1 MLSFYKF
8 KLKKKYGRKG
18 RARHSYIPSGKLRG
32 SCDYFYCFLLV
43 AWTSHSRR
51 PCIYSLQNCDPFSL
65 NHDRRISSLHHLCCE
80 SMTNCGTAIN
90 TPTWSPY
97 LKINEKRISFHSCFS
112 AGEGHGVEGREIIGV
127 GCLARATFG

>member
-8 KLKKKYGRKG
+8 KLKKK
-18 RARHSYIPSGKLRG
+18 KLWQKRT
-32 SCDYFYCFLLV
+32 SKAQLHTQWEVVIIYCFPLV

-51 PCIYSLQNCDPFSL
+51 PCFYSLQNCDPFSL